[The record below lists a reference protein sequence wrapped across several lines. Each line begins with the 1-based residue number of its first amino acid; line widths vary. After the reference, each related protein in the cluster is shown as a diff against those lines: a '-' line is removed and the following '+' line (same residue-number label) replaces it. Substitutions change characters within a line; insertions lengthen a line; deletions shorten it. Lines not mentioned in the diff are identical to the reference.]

1 MDWTPAP
8 WLPWH
13 HPEPCLHRACCLWV
27 CDWGAPQARESSKET
42 LISST
47 QSGNTE
53 GVYVCVSV
61 WVNENRAGVM
71 CEFFSSVCARE
82 ACVCFAALSA
92 SVSRCSHLHQSA
104 KKALKALSYIVYIP
118 IGAWTWWAS
127 GAAVVSGEHGKQMF
141 LVPPTQMFSKF
152 GSWGLWRS
160 MPYTLSQ
167 AL

>member
-1 MDWTPAP
+1 
-8 WLPWH
+8 
-13 HPEPCLHRACCLWV
+13 
-27 CDWGAPQARESSKET
+27 
-42 LISST
+42 
-47 QSGNTE
+47 
-53 GVYVCVSV
+53 
-61 WVNENRAGVM
+61 M

-167 AL
+167 AVQELFWSVAGCVLLQQEGHYHQGVIYHEVKLSTWGFAAEQCFVTR

>member
-1 MDWTPAP
+1 M
-8 WLPWH
+8 
-13 HPEPCLHRACCLWV
+13 
-27 CDWGAPQARESSKET
+27 
-42 LISST
+42 
-47 QSGNTE
+47 
-53 GVYVCVSV
+53 
-61 WVNENRAGVM
+61 NENRAGVM

-141 LVPPTQMFSKF
+141 RCLPHRCSVSLGAGDSGDQCLILFLRQFRSCFGVWLGVFSSSRK
-152 GSWGLWRS
+152 GTTIRE
-160 MPYTLSQ
+160 
-167 AL
+167 